1 MVEDGGMLP
10 SVYIESTIP
19 SFIIGEMSPVI
30 VSAARQ
36 ITTRLWWNDHRQ
48 EYRLHI
54 SRLVRQEIARGRTN
68 FARERLALLAG
79 LPQLL
84 ITDAV
89 LEFADELHA
98 QPGLAEAPE
107 QDVVHLA
114 VASHYRM
121 DYLLT
126 WNLTHIANAQTWR
139 AIQRFRARWGTY
151 FPTICTP
158 DELLGL
164 ETEIEHE

>member
-1 MVEDGGMLP
+1 MKP

-19 SFIIGEMSPVI
+19 SFIVGETSPVI

-36 ITTRLWWNDHRQ
+36 ITTRRWWTDHRQ
-48 EYRLHI
+48 EYRLYI
-54 SRLVRQEIARGRTN
+54 SRLVRQEIARGKTN
-68 FARERLALLAG
+68 LAQERLALVAG

-84 ITDAV
+84 ITDTV

-98 QPGLAEAPE
+98 QPGLTDVPE
-107 QDVVHLA
+107 QDAVHLA
-114 VASHYRM
+114 VASYYRM

-139 AIQRFRARWGTY
+139 AIERFRARWGTY

-158 DELLGL
+158 DELMGL
-164 ETEIEHE
+164 ETEYE